1 MEFCRD
7 KKTEQSLRRFGT
19 FARIKTQNSPMKNI
33 ILINLLILLSLTH
46 GFAQSIDFRGQV
58 SGWITVNGKQLE
70 KSQLGI
76 RYLPELIFEKSLA
89 KGLTINTD
97 ISINSYGSG
106 QFNGWNNM
114 ETNGK
119 IKPYRLWLRLASSQF
134 EVRLGLQKINFG
146 SASMLR
152 PLMWFDRI
160 DPRDPL
166 QMTDGVYA
174 VLGRYYFINNA
185 NIWLWALYGN
195 DDKKG
200 MEAFPSDKKKVEYG
214 GRIQVPLLTGEIGL
228 TYHHRQADLRK
239 EPLAGFISTKNSIP
253 EDRLGF
259 DCKWDIGIGLWFEG
273 ALIHQ
278 DVLIKQLQYQR
289 LSTIGL
295 DYTFPIGNG
304 IYAMAEYFTLATSDE
319 AFKGGESF
327 SFSAASLNY
336 PLNIVDNIM
345 FMLYYSN
352 DNKDWYRFINW
363 QRIYDKWS
371 CYFIG
376 FWNPEQFQIY
386 PNMEGNKLFTGKGFQ
401 LMVVYNY

>member
-1 MEFCRD
+1 MI
-7 KKTEQSLRRFGT
+7 TSL
-19 FARIKTQNSPMKNI
+19 IKNSFVLCVTI
-33 ILINLLILLSLTH
+33 FFLSTPAFSQAIGH
-46 GFAQSIDFRGQV
+46 RGQV
-58 SGWITVNGKQLE
+58 SGWLTVNGDKIE
-70 KSQLGI
+70 HSQIGARFI
-76 RYLPELIFEKSLA
+76 PELSLH
-89 KGLTINTD
+89 KELSKK
-97 ISINSYGSG
+97 ISFNAELSVNSYGTA
-106 QFNGWNNM
+106 QFNGWDRPN
-114 ETNGK
+114 TRSK
-119 IKPYRLWLRLASSQF
+119 FKPYRMWLRLATAQF
-134 EVRLGLQKINFG
+134 EARLGLQKINFG

-166 QMTDGVYA
+166 QMTDGVYGI
-174 VLGRYYFINNA
+174 LGRYYFINNA

-195 DDKKG
+195 DDTKG

-214 GRIQVPLLTGEIGL
+214 GRIQVPLFTGEMGL
-228 TYHHRQADLRK
+228 TYHHRRADLQK

-259 DCKWDIGIGLWFEG
+259 DCKWDISIGLWFEA

-278 DVLIKQLQYQR
+278 DLLLKQLKYQR

-319 AFKGGESF
+319 AFRGGESF
-327 SFSAASLNY
+327 SFSAASFNY
-336 PLNIVDNIM
+336 PINIVDSFT
-345 FMLYYSN
+345 FMLYYN
-352 DNKDWYRFINW
+352 NKNEDWYRFINW

-371 CYFIG
+371 FYFIG

-386 PNMEGNKLFTGKGFQ
+386 PNMEGNELFAGKGFQ